1 MGSGKSCSDLVSQCA
16 EELGNVRRRHR
27 RRVTD
32 SEGKRSE
39 RAFMLAQFG
48 ELFFGTASS
57 GRSRVGSGE
66 FGNSRSFETETC
78 AILRSVA
85 RQHFTPHPS
94 FGIRVGFRP
103 TETLMAFLDDVY
115 AVTPSPDR
123 VGAIYTSIQENLWV
137 HVERSRVET
146 RHL

>member
-48 ELFFGTASS
+48 ELFS
-57 GRSRVGSGE
+57 
-66 FGNSRSFETETC
+66 
-78 AILRSVA
+78 A
-85 RQHFTPHPS
+85 RQVLE
-94 FGIRVGFRP
+94 GAEWAAGNL
-103 TETLMAFLDDVY
+103 ETLEALRRKLAQFCDPLPDSILHHAPVSEFELAFVRRRLLW
-115 AVTPSPDR
+115 PSW
-123 VGAIYTSIQENLWV
+123 TTC
-137 HVERSRVET
+137 T
-146 RHL
+146 R